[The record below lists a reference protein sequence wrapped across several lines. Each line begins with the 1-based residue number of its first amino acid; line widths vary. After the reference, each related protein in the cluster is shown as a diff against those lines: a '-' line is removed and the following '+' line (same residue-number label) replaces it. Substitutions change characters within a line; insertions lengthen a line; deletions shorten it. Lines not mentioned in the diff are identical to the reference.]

1 MTHPSL
7 LHHWVEL
14 KRQRQRGFILNPL
27 TLGGSLTVPTYD
39 TLLFALT
46 GEVNGGGNI
55 VDESPYEWVCA
66 AGGTF
71 RDNSGSPPAK
81 FGAYGINTVVG
92 NSIQYLQTKFPGAY
106 WDLQRSTA
114 TVGFWMYPKSPLSAG
129 TIICQRDSST
139 GTGWA
144 LSFDSAGVLSFT
156 YNNSSFSTAA
166 ILTANTWFHIL
177 LSISGGTAYLFIN
190 GTLQVSGSVSFG
202 VGTAIDQGLRIA
214 GSSTQITYSGYLDD
228 LFITDQLL
236 TTVDYRVPTSALVP
250 AYPGSTSAWSTTDK
264 GSGVIVSQPGAR
276 CAYLNST
283 VFGIQSLRGAT
294 GRSVGTDY
302 YFEVSCSGGSGG
314 GVFVTDHVNLVG
326 VGNSSA
332 SLSAYPGGDANGW
345 AFYLGNGDK
354 YTNNTNSSY
363 ATATTYDVVGV
374 WLTAAGGLRF
384 KTSSTDPVTNA
395 FTGLTGTLYP
405 MWGPGSG
412 AGNRMGSLNTGGTSF
427 KWGLPSGATAW
438 G

>member
-1 MTHPSL
+1 
-7 LHHWVEL
+7 
-14 KRQRQRGFILNPL
+14 
-27 TLGGSLTVPTYD
+27 
-39 TLLFALT
+39 
-46 GEVNGGGNI
+46 NI

-332 SLSAYPGGDANGW
+332 SLSAYPG
-345 AFYLGNGDK
+345 
-354 YTNNTNSSY
+354 
-363 ATATTYDVVGV
+363 
-374 WLTAAGGLRF
+374 
-384 KTSSTDPVTNA
+384 
-395 FTGLTGTLYP
+395 
-405 MWGPGSG
+405 
-412 AGNRMGSLNTGGTSF
+412 
-427 KWGLPSGATAW
+427 
-438 G
+438 